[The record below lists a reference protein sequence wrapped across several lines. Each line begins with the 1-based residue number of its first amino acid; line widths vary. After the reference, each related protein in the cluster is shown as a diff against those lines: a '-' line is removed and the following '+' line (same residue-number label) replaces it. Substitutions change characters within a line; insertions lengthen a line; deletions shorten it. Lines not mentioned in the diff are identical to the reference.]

1 MAFTTNTRLDAAG
14 VVNISSG
21 KLDSDGSAA
30 AFVVSL
36 GFVPRYFAMHN
47 LTDRISYE
55 WFNGMTNPG
64 ALKTV
69 AAGTR
74 TLETTEGPT
83 FGTAAAGTA
92 DVVTVPTSIMLASKS
107 FAWIAKG

>member
-1 MAFTTNTRLDAAG
+1 MAFTTNTRLDSGG
-14 VVNISSG
+14 VVNFSSG

-36 GFVPRYFAMHN
+36 GFVPREFKMVN
-47 LTDRISYE
+47 LTDRITYE
-55 WFNGMTNPG
+55 WANQMTNPG

-83 FGTAAAGTA
+83 VGTAAAGTA
-92 DVVTVPTSIMLASKS
+92 DQVTVPTSIMLASKS
-107 FAWIAKG
+107 FYWTAKG